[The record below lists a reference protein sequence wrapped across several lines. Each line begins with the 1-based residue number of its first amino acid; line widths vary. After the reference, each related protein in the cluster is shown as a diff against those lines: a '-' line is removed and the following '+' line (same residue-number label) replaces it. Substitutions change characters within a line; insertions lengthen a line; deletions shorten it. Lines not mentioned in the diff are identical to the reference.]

1 MPGSP
6 LTASHFVC
14 SLHLMSPLLGSTVKP
29 LLLRLKIRDKKQ
41 EIQEQKSKQRQQQL
55 LFPSSLIPHCNCA
68 QRKPPDGQTDSPYQ
82 IQPLL
87 ERRAGQHHFFLL
99 KKNKINM
106 IRTRKT
112 SYKVGAGG
120 LVPPGGTQAA
130 GCCCCRQPSSSSVV

>member
-6 LTASHFVC
+6 LTAPHFVC
-14 SLHLMSPLLGSTVKP
+14 SLHLMSPLLGSAVKP
-29 LLLRLKIRDKKQ
+29 RLLRLKIRDKKQ

-82 IQPLL
+82 IQLLL
-87 ERRAGQHHFFLL
+87 ERGTGQHQSQ
-99 KKNKINM
+99 KNKINTS
-106 IRTRKT
+106 RTKKT
-112 SYKVGAGG
+112 SHKVGAGG

-130 GCCCCRQPSSSSVV
+130 ACCCCRQPSSSSVV